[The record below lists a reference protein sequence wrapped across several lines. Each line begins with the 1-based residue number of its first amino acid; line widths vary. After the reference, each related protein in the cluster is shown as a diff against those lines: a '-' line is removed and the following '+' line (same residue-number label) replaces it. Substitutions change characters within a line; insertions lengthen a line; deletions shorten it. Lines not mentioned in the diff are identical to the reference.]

1 MSRKTHTRLSDKV
14 KYLEMESNRISDE
27 LNIEFEILETTKKYH
42 KIKRSD
48 LPMFRKHNAYDSTW
62 IYKLD
67 VMNGKLEC
75 LKMVVSD
82 CGQVEL
88 HKLLP
93 EMILDND
100 TLSNQE
106 EWHNGVC
113 KLLKYID

>member
-1 MSRKTHTRLSDKV
+1 MSRKTHNRLSDQV

-27 LNIEFEILETTKKYH
+27 INTEFDIEETTKKYH

-48 LPMFRKHNAYDSTW
+48 LPMFRKYNAYDSTW

-75 LKMVVSD
+75 LKMSVSD

-88 HKLLP
+88 HKMLP
-93 EMILDND
+93 EMILDYD
-100 TLSNQE
+100 TLASQE